1 MTEPCRFGLRSRVV
15 CPLAGFSGG
24 LTLPRARGCPPR
36 VGPRSLVQADNALSM
51 VTTGTPAKHRQNGV
65 PFHLCSQANPHG
77 VRQDDLV
84 GYRLLTPVKR
94 FRSSLCHLRPTCGN
108 PRKGS
113 LHWDNPQ
120 YRCAGE
126 CFENTAF
133 DVPALLLLCGLAVIS
148 RPITSLDRCIMTS
161 FGVTSNA
168 DVIDL
173 L

>member
-1 MTEPCRFGLRSRVV
+1 MV
-15 CPLAGFSGG
+15 CPLAGYSGSV
-24 LTLPRARGCPPR
+24 TLPRARGCPPR
-36 VGPRSLVQADNALSM
+36 VGPRSFVQADSAIVDGHDRNSCKAEAERRPIPPVLPGKSPKALDLLLLHRKSYIK
-51 VTTGTPAKHRQNGV
+51 TTLWGTD
-65 PFHLCSQANPHG
+65 CS
-77 VRQDDLV
+77 L
-84 GYRLLTPVKR
+84 PVER
-94 FRSSLCHLRPTCGN
+94 FRSSLCRVRPTRGN

-133 DVPALLLLCGLAVIS
+133 YVPESLLLSGLAGIS
-148 RPITSLDRCIMTS
+148 RPITSLDRCRMTS
-161 FGVTSNA
+161 LGVTSNA